1 MAIEIYKDSNIVP
14 VVVAQARGERIDS
27 QVAENA
33 ANLIKDQASNPNPNN
48 RYQIGQLVGFAVNEI
63 LRPRTNWMDAV
74 ADVKRVPE
82 GKKAQFIVKR
92 EGIRAFIQAKGAT
105 TARSKV
111 TNKALTMDTLSVSAR
126 PVINFVE
133 LRNGTVQMS
142 DLINDA
148 AYQMELAEYGY
159 IQTVLH
165 NAASSWASPYYGY
178 GTGIVKATLDPM
190 IYHWMRL
197 SAGAAPTIFGDIN
210 MISKLAEQT
219 GFTAATNT
227 QQFAD
232 ALIVEKNNAGFVG
245 KYNGANVINLVNPIV
260 DGTDN
265 PVFDT
270 NYLYIMPNGIDAGMR
285 PLKVVFEGD
294 VVSEEASNIDD
305 KSFEVRLDQFFNAAV
320 VYGDRPYVSV
330 YHNGAN

>member
-1 MAIEIYKDSNIVP
+1 MAIEIYKDSKIVP
-14 VVVAQARGERIDS
+14 VMVAQAKGERVDS
-27 QVAENA
+27 QIAEEA
-33 ANLIKDQASNPNPNN
+33 ANVIKDQASNPNPNN

-63 LRPRTNWMDAV
+63 LRPRTNWLDTV
-74 ADVKRVPE
+74 ADVKRVGE
-82 GKKAQFIVKR
+82 GDKAQFKVKR

-111 TNKALTMDTLSVSAR
+111 TNKALTLETLSVSAR

-133 LRNGTVQMS
+133 LRNGTVQMA

-148 AYQMELAEYGY
+148 AYQMELAEYGH
-159 IQTVLH
+159 IQKVLH
-165 NAASSWASPYYGY
+165 DAASSWASPYYGY
-178 GTGIVKATLDPM
+178 GTGIVKSTLDPM

-197 SAGAAPTIFGDIN
+197 SAGATPTIFGDIN

-265 PVFDT
+265 AVFDT
-270 NYLYIMPNGIDAGMR
+270 NYLYIIPNGIDAGMR

>member
-1 MAIEIYKDSNIVP
+1 MAIEIYKDSKIVP
-14 VVVAQARGERIDS
+14 VVVAQAKGERVDS

-33 ANLIKDQASNPNPNN
+33 AQVIKDQAANPNPNN

-63 LRPRTNWMDAV
+63 LRPRTNWLDMV
-74 ADVKRVPE
+74 ADVKRVSE
-82 GKKAQFIVKR
+82 GDKAQFTVKR

-105 TARSKV
+105 TARTKV
-111 TNKALTMDTLSVSAR
+111 TNKALTLDTLSVSAR
-126 PVINFVE
+126 PMINFVE
-133 LRNGTVQMS
+133 LRNGTIQMS

-159 IQTVLH
+159 IQNVLH
-165 NAASSWASPYYGY
+165 AAASSWAAPYYGY
-178 GTGIVKATLDPM
+178 GTGVVKATIDPM
-190 IYHWMRL
+190 IQHWMRM
-197 SAGAAPTIFGDIN
+197 SAGATPTIFGDIG
-210 MISKLAEQT
+210 MVSQLAQLT

-232 ALIVEKNNAGFVG
+232 AIIVEKNNAGFVG

-260 DGTDN
+260 DGTDT

-270 NYLYIMPNGIDAGMR
+270 NYLYIMPNGIDAAMR

-294 VVSEEASNIDD
+294 VVAQDETNIDD